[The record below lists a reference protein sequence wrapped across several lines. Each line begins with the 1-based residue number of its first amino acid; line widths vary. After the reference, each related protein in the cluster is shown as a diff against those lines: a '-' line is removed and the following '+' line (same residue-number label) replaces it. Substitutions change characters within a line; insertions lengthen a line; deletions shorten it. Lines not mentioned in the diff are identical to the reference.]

1 MVNPWFIHGLRGF
14 MASTYGSD
22 VQRCSSQAQAVVQLP
37 TPFHPELQEGPDIA
51 GPILSGKVDENDTAT
66 I

>member
-1 MVNPWFIHGLRGF
+1 

>member
-1 MVNPWFIHGLRGF
+1 MVNPWASGLHGFHLWF
-14 MASTYGSD
+14 
-22 VQRCSSQAQAVVQLP
+22 RCSTVLILSDFSAQAVVQLP

-51 GPILSGKVDENDTAT
+51 GPIFSGKVDENDTET